1 MASKF
6 KPNKKGVIT
15 GTKKN
20 DKITWASS
28 WKKKLTVNA
37 GNGNDIINFAKSK
50 YNNKLNGG
58 KGNDVIYGGK
68 GNDIINGGAGNDK
81 ITLNSAKGTIKMTAG
96 SGNDTLIL
104 KKASQDVNLV
114 FDKDTTFSYEK
125 KGNNLVINGSHSKK
139 SETLTLTNFFTSKS
153 TSVYDDNYEGFRT
166 IYPGYIADAYLKT
179 NLVKGSDKSDIKSMV
194 ENGTVTIRGNAAQN
208 NILFATYAK
217 NNTLYGGNKTDI
229 MYNPNSPVT
238 GLTTFVTG
246 KKGTTYIDDT
256 KNGTDKYIVQSL
268 KDTKTI
274 IKNGDNKYSDNDTLQ
289 INGADLNDLVLF
301 NVSYVNENHTY
312 HGNETH
318 LYLSTG
324 EQLLNNIKNNVY
336 ANPYNLTLNDTSK
349 DAKGDNIKSVSAGVD
364 GVMLDNYFYFSTIG
378 YKRVEN
384 IDIADANGKN
394 VKHIDGDMIETAY
407 SNMKNKVAWYL
418 SNQTSYDNTR
428 DLLNYIK
435 TTLSDKS
442 ATADAKADAEK
453 KASELAEIAK
463 SIKLGTDGNDTYT
476 NVKNNSLYKEYNPF
490 NTDSEIKGAAI
501 YSGKGNDTFEMDAMF
516 GVVNIYA
523 DSNSKGLLP
532 LETDKIII
540 SADSFDANGI
550 DISFN
555 SYKHDVVI
563 NTKGVQNAL
572 TYDGFFREDG
582 VPINAKNLIIQDANR
597 SYDVSYIANSI
608 SKCSFADTTN
618 NNLVYLAGDT
628 EFTSGKGYNRVYSN
642 NSDAHEII
650 FTGGHD
656 TYISKGS
663 SDDIYR
669 DYSYKYNND
678 STNSSLN
685 INDAKGNDK
694 YNIGYTS
701 VKITDSKG
709 NDEYN
714 LSGSNVTA
722 IINDTNGDDIY
733 NIDLKSG
740 TSVVINEATSS
751 SQNDTLNI
759 DPWSFSDTRL
769 YFDVQMADTAT
780 GLTTNSLFIFN
791 KKDDLTLDNIK
802 SANPEGIKIT
812 DQYKGQ
818 RINTIVFEHYT
829 SANIN
834 NWVSKIQSDVVGWLN
849 NNTGYTSTADVLN
862 SGNEADINA
871 LLAVYN
877 KGYYQYTY

>member
-1 MASKF
+1 M
-6 KPNKKGVIT
+6 
-15 GTKKN
+15 
-20 DKITWASS
+20 
-28 WKKKLTVNA
+28 
-37 GNGNDIINFAKSK
+37 
-50 YNNKLNGG
+50 GG
-58 KGNDVIYGGK
+58 KGNDT
-68 GNDIINGGAGNDK
+68 INSGTGIDTIDGGAGNDK
-81 ITLNSAKGTIKMTAG
+81 IILNSAKGTIKMTAG
-96 SGNDTLIL
+96 SGNDTLTL
-104 KKASQDVNLV
+104 KKNSQDVNLV

-125 KGNNLVINGSHSKK
+125 KGNNLVITGKHSQK

-153 TSVYDDNYEGFRT
+153 TSIYDEYWDEYRT

-179 NLVKGSDKSDIKSMV
+179 NLVKGSKKSDLKSMI
-194 ENGTVTIRGNAAQN
+194 ENGTVTIRGNADQN
-208 NILFATYAK
+208 NILSATYAK

-256 KNGTDKYIVQSL
+256 KNGADKYIVQSL

-274 IKNGDNKYSDNDTLQ
+274 IKNGNNTYSDNDTLQ
-289 INGADLNDLVLF
+289 INGADLNNLVLF
-301 NVSYVNENHTY
+301 NVSYNSY
-312 HGNETH
+312 QNETH

-349 DAKGDNIKSVSAGVD
+349 DAKGDNIKSVSASVD

-394 VKHIDGDMIETAY
+394 IKHIDGDIIKTACD
-407 SNMKNKVAWYL
+407 NMRGKVKWYL
-418 SNQTSYDNTR
+418 SDQTSYDNTR

-435 TTLSDKS
+435 TTLSDSS

-463 SIKLGTDGNDTYT
+463 SVKLGTDGDDTYT

-501 YSGKGNDTFEMDAMF
+501 YSGKGNDTFKMDAMF

-532 LETDKIII
+532 IETDKIII

-555 SYKHDVVI
+555 SYNHDIVI
-563 NTKGVQNAL
+563 NTKGIQNAL
-572 TYDGFFREDG
+572 TYDGFFREDN

-608 SKCSFADTTN
+608 SKCSLADTTN

-642 NSDAHEII
+642 NSYAHEIF

-663 SDDIYR
+663 SDDIYW

-678 STNSSLN
+678 FTNSSLN

-714 LSGSNVTA
+714 LTGSNTTA

-733 NIDLKSG
+733 NINLRSG

-759 DPWSFSDTRL
+759 NTLNFGYTRL
-769 YFDVQMADTAT
+769 YFDVQMADTPT

-791 KKDDLTLDNIK
+791 DKDDLTLDNIE
-802 SANPEGIKIT
+802 SANFKGIKIT

-818 RINTIVFEHYT
+818 RINTIVFENYT

-849 NNTGYTSTADVLN
+849 NNTGYSSTTDVLN

-871 LLAVYN
+871 LLAVYD
-877 KGYYQYTY
+877 KGYYSYNY